1 LLPHG
6 YEGQG
11 PEHSS
16 GRLERFLTLSGEK
29 NWTVAN
35 VSSAAQYFHLLRRQ
49 AAILGKEEV
58 RPLVVMTPKSL
69 LRHPLATSDVSE
81 LTEGN
86 FRRVIEQAGLGEA
99 PDRVK
104 RLVFCSGKMAID
116 LAEAVSKSDEN
127 LDWLQIVRV
136 EELYPFPAKALK
148 EVIARYE
155 SVEEMVWVQEEPKNM
170 GAWSFMEPRLKTVAP
185 NGIQNVRYIGRRRRS
200 STAEGDP
207 AGHKVEQARIIN
219 DALTPTASTPTAP
232 SHVSNHTS

>member
-1 LLPHG
+1 MRKL
-6 YEGQG
+6 
-11 PEHSS
+11 
-16 GRLERFLTLSGEK
+16 
-29 NWTVAN
+29 TVAN

-81 LTEGN
+81 LTEGS
-86 FRRVIEQAGLGEA
+86 FQRVIEQSGLGEA

-116 LAEAVSKSDEN
+116 LAEAISKSDEN

-170 GAWSFMEPRLKTVAP
+170 GRGPSWNLDLRQSHRMVSK
-185 NGIQNVRYIGRRRRS
+185 RS
-200 STAEGDP
+200 VTSVVVVVP
-207 AGHKVEQARIIN
+207 VQQKVTRQVIK
-219 DALTPTASTPTAP
+219 
-232 SHVSNHTS
+232 